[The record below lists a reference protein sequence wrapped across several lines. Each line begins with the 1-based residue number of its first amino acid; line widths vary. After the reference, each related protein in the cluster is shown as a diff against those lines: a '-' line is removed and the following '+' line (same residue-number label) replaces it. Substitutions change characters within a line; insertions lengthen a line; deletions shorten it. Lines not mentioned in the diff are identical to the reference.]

1 MLTPK
6 QITDIIRSDDSLTAL
21 AAAEDWAGI
30 VAAWPLQR
38 LPNVRVSGR
47 QTAVGLMEA
56 GLDWFATTA
65 AFDATVVG
73 RDIKT
78 IMQSEGGIDWAD
90 PLTQQTLQALR
101 NDVITDQVI
110 AVLTSLSESV
120 EPTPTAAEISA
131 AWQQHVAAETLVADE
146 TRHEVLLSCNRG
158 TDGSLRVMA
167 RVTPVEFADGVLL
180 RRGQPTV
187 LANAPGLVAALLP
200 IVEGLTNG

>member
-1 MLTPK
+1 MN
-6 QITDIIRSDDSLTAL
+6 ISEIIAASPELTAL
-21 AAAEDWAGI
+21 AEAEDWAGI
-30 VAAWPLQR
+30 VAAWPQQR

-56 GLDWFATTA
+56 GLDWFAITA

-73 RDIKT
+73 RDLKT
-78 IMQSEGGIDWAD
+78 IMQSDGGIDWAD

-110 AVLTSLSESV
+110 AILTSLSESV
-120 EPTPTAAEISA
+120 EPTPTAAEICA
-131 AWQQHVAAETLVADE
+131 AWQQHIVAETLEPDE

-158 TDGSLRVMA
+158 TDGVMQVMV
-167 RVTPVEFADGVLL
+167 RVTPVEFADGVQL
-180 RRGQPTV
+180 RKLPAKV
-187 LANAPGLVAALLP
+187 LANDAVLIAALSP